1 MFLAHLALNNF
12 RNYRRLDL
20 TPAAGVSLIAG
31 ANAQG
36 KTNLLEAIYLLATT
50 RPARGSSEAE
60 LIRWGAAA
68 EGLNAARVVGQ
79 AEREQGPAT
88 VEVVIV
94 GRDEGT
100 GPRGVVEHASK
111 RMKVNGVPR
120 RSSEVIGQITAVL
133 FTASDIELLT
143 GPPAGRRRYLDI
155 TISQTDSLYVRAL
168 QRYNRVVLQRN
179 HLLRRIDEGQA
190 KPEEL
195 GYWDD
200 ELVRDGARVVHVRQ
214 VTMEALCIAARDYHR
229 RLSEGRE
236 ELQIT
241 YAPQTPLPEGDTV
254 TTEEI
259 EARLRA
265 ALGRVRRREV
275 AAGVT
280 LVGPHRD
287 DLRFLLD
294 GVVIGAYG
302 SRAQQRT
309 AALALRLAETA
320 FLNAANHDP
329 PILLLDDILSELDE
343 ERRHAVLGLLHDAQQ
358 VFVTSA
364 EPDRFKAEFLER
376 VTLYEVREGVLAERS
391 GKG

>member
-1 MFLAHLALNNF
+1 MQLAHLTLNNF

-20 TPAAGVSLIAG
+20 TPLPGLTLIAG

-50 RPARGSSEAE
+50 RPARGSGDAE

-68 EGLNAARVVGQ
+68 EGLNAARVSGK
-79 AEREQGPAT
+79 AERRHGPIG

-94 GRDEGT
+94 GRDT
-100 GPRGVVEHASK
+100 GANGGSGHASK
-111 RMKVNGVPR
+111 RLKVNGVAR
-120 RSSEVIGQITAVL
+120 RASEVIGQITAVL
-133 FTASDIELLT
+133 FTASDIELIT

-155 TISQTDSLYVRAL
+155 TISQTDSAYVRAL
-168 QRYNRVVLQRN
+168 QRYARIVLQRN

-190 KPEEL
+190 KVDEL

-200 ELVRDGARVVHVRQ
+200 ELVQAGAAIMHTRHR
-214 VTMEALCIAARDYHR
+214 TMQALRISARDYHR
-229 RLSEGRE
+229 RLSDGRE

-241 YAPQTPLPEGDTV
+241 YTPQTPVPEE
-254 TTEEI
+254 TTPPVEEL
-259 EARLRA
+259 ATRLRA
-265 ALGRVRRREV
+265 ALHRQRRREV

-280 LVGPHRD
+280 LAGPHRD
-287 DLRFLLD
+287 DLGFELD
-294 GVVIGAYG
+294 GKPIAAYG

-320 FLNAANHDP
+320 FLNVVNDDP

-343 ERRHAVLGLLHDAQQ
+343 VRRGAVIGLLHGATQ
-358 VFVTSA
+358 VFVTTA
-364 EPDRFKAEFLER
+364 EPDRFAAVADAAAVYQVHAGALSATTAH
-376 VTLYEVREGVLAERS
+376 VTGA
-391 GKG
+391 